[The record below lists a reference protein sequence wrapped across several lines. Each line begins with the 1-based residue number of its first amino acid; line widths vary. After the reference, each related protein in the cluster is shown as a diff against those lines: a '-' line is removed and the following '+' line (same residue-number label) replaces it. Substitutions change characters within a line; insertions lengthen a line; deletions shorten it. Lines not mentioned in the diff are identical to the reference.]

1 MSLQV
6 VGPGEASVADL
17 AAEGPLPRVLPHV
30 CLEVVFEVEPAP
42 AGGAHE
48 GSLLGVGLDVGIE
61 GASGDE
67 RFGTVLA
74 REVAN
79 SKVALGVNLKQ
90 QPSNQDK

>member
-30 CLEVVFEVEPAP
+30 CLEVVFEVEPTP

-48 GSLLGVGLDVGIE
+48 GSLLGVGLDVTLQLRSCLE
-61 GASGDE
+61 GEIA
-67 RFGTVLA
+67 A
-74 REVAN
+74 R
-79 SKVALGVNLKQ
+79 ALELKQ
-90 QPSNQDK
+90 RVRVRGGLQVW

>member
-17 AAEGPLPRVLPHV
+17 AAERPLPRVLPHV

-48 GSLLGVGLDVGIE
+48 GSLLGVGLDVTLQLGSRLE
-61 GASGDE
+61 
-67 RFGTVLA
+67 
-74 REVAN
+74 REVAAR
-79 SKVALGVNLKQ
+79 ALELKQ
-90 QPSNQDK
+90 RVRVRGRLQVW